1 MLIWYHWPIHCTCS
15 SFRST
20 KLQEWTCDGEK
31 WWKHRWGEEPYAY
44 NEHLF
49 SLFSCP
55 WPQLRC
61 KVSSVAHICF
71 NFFLSRTSERWWL
84 WHEGHFL
91 FFIFSLFSCTPSAA
105 YLSCICDLSFF
116 YNLVQSGLVS
126 GFHFFFIKIFNW
138 AFIRKKLGGGYHI
151 WAELMAVFLSQVDMH
166 TRWSWSWSFTQICTL
181 HTDLINLNHDEHF

>member
-1 MLIWYHWPIHCTCS
+1 MIPHKIRMCLCIVLVELREWVSQATLLCFFYQRYGLGLGW
-15 SFRST
+15 ST
-20 KLQEWTCDGEK
+20 L
-31 WWKHRWGEEPYAY
+31 WK
-44 NEHLF
+44 F
-49 SLFSCP
+49 LFSCP
-55 WPQLRC
+55 RPQLRC
-61 KVSSVAHICF
+61 EVSSVAHICF

-91 FFIFSLFSCTPSAA
+91 FFIFFIFFCTPTAA

-126 GFHFFFIKIFNW
+126 GFHFFFIKIFNR
-138 AFIRKKLGGGYHI
+138 ALIRKKSGGGYHI
-151 WAELMAVFLSQVDMH
+151 WAELMAAFLSQVDMH